1 MLSYLTLVMFGG
13 FLYRMY
19 CGVEKRDK
27 QTQTEPW
34 CGMNVIDLMDIETD
48 TSDTWE
54 GFEYNSSY
62 CSSPQ
67 SEENKTC

>member
-1 MLSYLTLVMFGG
+1 
-13 FLYRMY
+13 MY

-54 GFEYNSSY
+54 GFEYNSSN

-67 SEENKTC
+67 SEDKKT